1 MRAGACTIVLGGLLP
16 LIAAPAASPTAP
28 TRAVPASR
36 QLPRVTLI
44 SDSVAGAIAFDT
56 GAKAIL
62 AEGIDLFLEPGAGR
76 RLGGENPAGGALPTA
91 LQLIGM
97 LGHRLGPTVIMCI
110 GYNDFSDQYAEYLSA
125 ALDALAGAGVRH
137 VLWVTLHVSP
147 DHTSRAAMNAAI
159 EAAAATDPAVT
170 VVDWNAYSSSHPE
183 WFQPD
188 GAHLIGAGPRAMAR
202 LLHASLVKLG
212 IPAGTLRPVAHSRG
226 S

>member
-1 MRAGACTIVLGGLLP
+1 MRAGACAVVFGGLLP
-16 LIAAPAASPTAP
+16 LVAAPAALPTAAP
-28 TRAVPASR
+28 RPVGASR

-44 SDSVAGAIAFDT
+44 SDSVAGAISLDT

-62 AEGIDLFLEPGAGR
+62 AEGINLFLEPGAGR
-76 RLGGENPAGGALPTA
+76 RLGGENPPDSALPTA

-110 GYNDFSDQYAEYLSA
+110 GYNDYSDQYAEYLSD
-125 ALDALAGAGVRH
+125 ALDALRAAGVKH
-137 VLWVTLHVSP
+137 VLWVTLYVSP
-147 DHTSRAAMNAAI
+147 DHTSRATMNDAI
-159 EAAAATDPAVT
+159 EAAAAQGEVT
-170 VVDWNAYSSSHPE
+170 VVDWNAYATGHPD

-212 IPAGTLRPVAHSRG
+212 IPARRS
-226 S
+226 